1 GKKEKKKEKPATMIT
16 KVPFLV
22 SEEDGDA
29 ETLKANLHHLR
40 MRLRRSGFGCD
51 GLETLCIKDL
61 TIDTDGA
68 EKIIG
73 WALSDHATRNP
84 HPGPNPKINLSL
96 DSIKFGIGLLK
107 ACLSESAFSNKYRK
121 DIAIEKDFL
130 KRLSSDVIPPNL
142 IGVKFDDIGALQN
155 LKDSFKELVIFP
167 FQRPQ
172 LSCKRKLT
180 EMQLCK
186 GILLYGP
193 PGTGKTMLAKA
204 VAVEAGANFI
214 DISMS
219 SITYNK
225 LFGEVDMYIKAVFSL
240 ASKKSPCVIF
250 LEEVDSMLGRREN
263 LGELEIKNAF
273 MKHWAGLSKKEKERV
288 LVLAATTRPFD
299 LDEAV
304 TGQFCRRFLVELPD
318 AESRSQILKVIL
330 RKTTLSDDVD
340 LVRLARMT
348 NGYSG
353 KDLKVKFIFILCYDV
368 SAKVILIYI
377 LFWFVQKL
385 CFTASNRRM
394 LEIYNADG
402 KIPPALHGSYDIRAL
417 NMQDFIYTLEKVCAS
432 IKSESVGMKELQ
444 QWNERYGEGGSRKR
458 TRDGCVMQY

>member
-1 GKKEKKKEKPATMIT
+1 MTS
-16 KVPFLV
+16 VLFR
-22 SEEDGDA
+22 
-29 ETLKANLHHLR
+29 TLKIPSRNWSCLALNL
-40 MRLRRSGFGCD
+40 SG
-51 GLETLCIKDL
+51 LTLC
-61 TIDTDGA
+61 
-68 EKIIG
+68 
-73 WALSDHATRNP
+73 WS
-84 HPGPNPKINLSL
+84 
-96 DSIKFGIGLLK
+96 
-107 ACLSESAFSNKYRK
+107 
-121 DIAIEKDFL
+121 
-130 KRLSSDVIPPNL
+130 V
-142 IGVKFDDIGALQN
+142 
-155 LKDSFKELVIFP
+155 LVYTYMIF
-167 FQRPQ
+167 
-172 LSCKRKLT
+172 
-180 EMQLCK
+180 MQLCK

-263 LGELEIKNAF
+263 PGELEIKNAF
-273 MKHWAGLSKKEKERV
+273 MKHWAGEKERV

-330 RKTTLSDDVD
+330 RETTLSDDVD
-340 LVRLARMT
+340 LVRLASMT

-353 KDLKVKFIFILCYDV
+353 KDLK
-368 SAKVILIYI
+368 
-377 LFWFVQKL
+377 KL

-394 LEIYNADG
+394 LEIYNAEG

>member
-1 GKKEKKKEKPATMIT
+1 MIT

-61 TIDTDGA
+61 SIDTDGA

-107 ACLSESAFSNKYRK
+107 ARLSESAFSNKYRK

-225 LFGEVDMYIKAVFSL
+225 LFGEVDKYIKAVFSL

-250 LEEVDSMLGRREN
+250 LEEVDSMLGRRESP
-263 LGELEIKNAF
+263 GATLEIKNAF

-353 KDLKVKFIFILCYDV
+353 KDLKVKFLFILCYDV
-368 SAKVILIYI
+368 SAK
-377 LFWFVQKL
+377 
-385 CFTASNRRM
+385 
-394 LEIYNADG
+394 IYNAEG

>member
-1 GKKEKKKEKPATMIT
+1 MIT

-107 ACLSESAFSNKYRK
+107 ARLSESAFSNKYRK

-155 LKDSFKELVIFP
+155 LKDSFKELVMPCLEFIRAHFVLVYTYMIF
-167 FQRPQ
+167 
-172 LSCKRKLT
+172 
-180 EMQLCK
+180 MQLCK

-225 LFGEVDMYIKAVFSL
+225 LFGEVDKYIKAVFSL

-250 LEEVDSMLGRREN
+250 VEEVDSMLGRREN

-353 KDLKVKFIFILCYDV
+353 KDLK
-368 SAKVILIYI
+368 
-377 LFWFVQKL
+377 KL

-394 LEIYNADG
+394 LEIYNAEG

-444 QWNERYGEGGSRKR
+444 QWNERYGEGGRGSRKR

>member
-1 GKKEKKKEKPATMIT
+1 MIT

-96 DSIKFGIGLLK
+96 DSMKFGIGLLK
-107 ACLSESAFSNKYRK
+107 ARLSESAFSNKYRK

-155 LKDSFKELVIFP
+155 LKDSFKELVMPCLEFIRAHFVLVYTYMIF
-167 FQRPQ
+167 
-172 LSCKRKLT
+172 
-180 EMQLCK
+180 MQLCK

-225 LFGEVDMYIKAVFSL
+225 LFGEVDKYIKAVFSL

-250 LEEVDSMLGRREN
+250 VEEVDSMLGRREN

-353 KDLKVKFIFILCYDV
+353 KDLK
-368 SAKVILIYI
+368 
-377 LFWFVQKL
+377 KL

-394 LEIYNADG
+394 LEIYNAEG

>member
-1 GKKEKKKEKPATMIT
+1 MIT

-107 ACLSESAFSNKYRK
+107 ARLSESAFSNKYRK

-155 LKDSFKELVIFP
+155 LKDSFKELVMPCLEFIRAHFV
-167 FQRPQ
+167 
-172 LSCKRKLT
+172 LECACIH
-180 EMQLCK
+180 MQLCK

-214 DISMS
+214 NISMS

-225 LFGEVDMYIKAVFSL
+225 LFGEVDKYIKAVFSL

-250 LEEVDSMLGRREN
+250 VEEVDSMPGRRESP
-263 LGELEIKNAF
+263 GATLEIKNAF
-273 MKHWAGLSKKEKERV
+273 MKHWAGLLKKEKERV

-299 LDEAV
+299 LDEVV

-353 KDLKVKFIFILCYDV
+353 KDLK
-368 SAKVILIYI
+368 
-377 LFWFVQKL
+377 KL

-394 LEIYNADG
+394 LEIYNAEG

>member
-1 GKKEKKKEKPATMIT
+1 MIT

-22 SEEDGDA
+22 SEDGDA
-29 ETLKANLHHLR
+29 ETLKVKANLHHLR
-40 MRLRRSGFGCD
+40 MMLRRSGFGCD

-61 TIDTDGA
+61 TLDTE

-84 HPGPNPKINLSL
+84 DPGPKINLSL

-107 ACLSESAFSNKYRK
+107 GRLSESAFSKKHRK
-121 DIAIEKDFL
+121 DIATEKEFM

-142 IGVKFDDIGALQN
+142 IGVQFDDIGALQN
-155 LKDSFKELVIFP
+155 LKEAFKELVIFP
-167 FQRPQ
+167 FQRPE

-180 EMQLCK
+180 EMQPCK

-193 PGTGKTMLAKA
+193 LGTGKSMLAKA
-204 VAVEAGANFI
+204 LAVEAGANFI
-214 DISMS
+214 DISMP
-219 SITYNK
+219 SIAYNK
-225 LFGEVDMYIKAVFSL
+225 LFGEVDKYIKAVFSL
-240 ASKKSPCVIF
+240 ASKNSPCVIF
-250 LEEVDSMLGRREN
+250 VDEVDNMLGRREN
-263 LGELEIKNAF
+263 PGEHEATLEIKNAF
-273 MKHWAGLSKKEKERV
+273 MKHWAVQLKKEKERV

-340 LVRLARMT
+340 LVRLASMT

-353 KDLKVKFIFILCYDV
+353 KDLKERDAAL
-368 SAKVILIYI
+368 A
-377 LFWFVQKL
+377 
-385 CFTASNRRM
+385 
-394 LEIYNADG
+394 EG

-432 IKSESVGMKELQ
+432 IKSESVRMKELQ